1 MPSFMHAYATQTY
14 ALMRIVFAL
23 VFLNYGLQKFGMF
36 GGIDGKG
43 GGAPLLSWPF
53 GVAGLIEVVTGGL
66 ILIGLGTKFAA
77 FLASGEMAVAY
88 FWIHQMH
95 GMEIGQPV
103 GMTPVQNGG
112 QAAALFCLGF
122 LYIAARGAGIWSV
135 DEMIAGGGGGTGR
148 T

>member
-1 MPSFMHAYATQTY
+1 MIPQRYAPQTY
-14 ALMRIVFAL
+14 ALMRIAFAL
-23 VFLNYGLQKFGMF
+23 VFLNYGLQKFGIF

-43 GGAPLLSWPF
+43 GGAPFLSWPF
-53 GVAGLIEVVTGGL
+53 GVAGLIECVCGAL
-66 ILIGLGTKFAA
+66 ILLGLGTKFAA

-95 GMEIGQPV
+95 GIEIGQPV

-122 LYIAARGAGIWSV
+122 LYIATNGAGTWSV
-135 DEMIAGGGGGTGR
+135 DEMMGGGAKS
-148 T
+148 